1 MIKRAELLALIFV
14 FLVIVIFSG
23 CSTKQKTMG
32 QGMVSVVAQN
42 VVRIAGIKAMKDAN
56 LTAVKGKK
64 TFVKT
69 TGFADDFNR
78 GFIDNLVRS
87 KAEDAGCLLV
97 NENSAEIIIEVAVN
111 SAGNDLGATK
121 IPLLSN
127 STRTEG
133 TVDLSLT
140 LRDNNSGQRISK
152 QSIIGHSKYEQGEII
167 GIQGSGQYY
176 VKEKAKFIKVDNP
189 SSYN

>member
-1 MIKRAELLALIFV
+1 MIKRVEFISLIFI
-14 FLVIVIFSG
+14 FLAVIIFSG

-42 VVRIAGIKAMKDAN
+42 VVRIAGVKAMKDAN
-56 LTAVKGKK
+56 LSVVKGKK
-64 TFVKT
+64 VYVKT

-97 NENSAEIIIEVAVN
+97 DENNAEIIIEVAVN
-111 SAGNDLGATK
+111 SAGNDLGSTK

-140 LRDNNSGQRISK
+140 LRDNNTGRRISK
-152 QSIIGHSKYEQGEII
+152 QSIIGHAKYEQGEII
-167 GIQGSGQYY
+167 GVQGSGQYY
-176 VKEKAKFIKVDNP
+176 VKENNKFVKVDNP